1 VFGNIAHPTEQGLIF
16 EREEACENGRRRGW
30 AVAAKRAGFWRRHRV
45 LKWTLGGMLVALIAL
60 GVAIS
65 VALRHA
71 EPLLRAA
78 IVERLEQHFHARV
91 ELDSFHVSLV
101 NGLWAEGKGL
111 RIWPPTQAVGMNP
124 SGMSAASEPV
134 APMRPLIQIAEFRF
148 HAPLRYK
155 LGEPVKISVV
165 QLNGLDIDVPPKR
178 HFAHNAAAHAEEQG
192 TPLLRFEIENITC
205 NGAQLTLETDKPGKL
220 PLEFA
225 IAHIKLNHVR
235 PNRPMQFDAELTN
248 PKPAGLILTT
258 GTMGPWSVDDPG
270 ETPVAGNYQ
279 FQHADLGVFKGI
291 AGILQSTGKYE
302 GVLRDLVVDG
312 ETDTPDF
319 RLTSFG
325 TALPLHTEFH
335 AHVDGTNGDT
345 WLEPVNATLGQSHFT
360 AQGEV
365 VRVAPGTTSHGTA
378 TPGGHEIALNVKV
391 TGGRMEDFLRLTS
404 KSGTP
409 LLTGTLA
416 LKTTLEIPPGAAPVE
431 ERLKL
436 KGSFTLED
444 AHFTSTKI
452 QNDVGQLSLRGQ
464 GLPKEA
470 KSGEGADVRSGMQSD
485 FTMANAVITLPDL
498 EYNVPGAEI
507 DLTGTYEVDGGLLS
521 FKGKAKTE
529 ATVSQMVGGWK
540 GVLLKPADRYFRKD
554 GAGTEV
560 PIHVDGTREQPKF
573 GVDLG
578 RLGHSH
584 PQIPGQQTLGS
595 QNSGPQV
602 PGQQTP
608 GQSK

>member
-1 VFGNIAHPTEQGLIF
+1 
-16 EREEACENGRRRGW
+16 
-30 AVAAKRAGFWRRHRV
+30 
-45 LKWTLGGMLVALIAL
+45 
-60 GVAIS
+60 
-65 VALRHA
+65 
-71 EPLLRAA
+71 
-78 IVERLEQHFHARV
+78 
-91 ELDSFHVSLV
+91 
-101 NGLWAEGKGL
+101 
-111 RIWPPTQAVGMNP
+111 
-124 SGMSAASEPV
+124 
-134 APMRPLIQIAEFRF
+134 
-148 HAPLRYK
+148 

-165 QLNGLDIDVPPKR
+165 QLNGLKIDVPPKR
-178 HFAHNAAAHAEEQG
+178 HFAHNATEPTEEHG

-225 IAHIKLNHVR
+225 IARITLNHVR
-235 PNRPMQFDAELTN
+235 PDKPMQFDAELTN

-258 GTMGPWSVDDPG
+258 GTMGPWNVDDPG
-270 ETPVAGNYQ
+270 ETPVDGNYH
-279 FQHADLGVFKGI
+279 FEHADLGVFKGI
-291 AGILQSTGKYE
+291 AGILHSTGKYD

-360 AQGEV
+360 AQGKV
-365 VRVAPGTTSHGTA
+365 VRVPPGTTSHGTP

-391 TGGRMEDFLRLTS
+391 PSGRMEDFLRLTS

-416 LKTTLEIPPGAAPVE
+416 LKTTLELPPGTAPVE

-436 KGSFTLED
+436 KGTFTLDD
-444 AHFTSTKI
+444 AQFTSAKI
-452 QNDVGQLSLRGQ
+452 QNDVGQLSLRSQ

-470 KSGEGADVRSGMQSD
+470 KSGEGADVRSAMQSD
-485 FTMANAVITLPDL
+485 FTMANAVIMLPDL
-498 EYNVPGAEI
+498 EYTVPGAEI
-507 DLTGTYEVDGGLLS
+507 DLTGTYGVKGGLLS

-529 ATVSQMVGGWK
+529 ATVSAMVGGWK
-540 GVLLKPADRYFRKD
+540 GALLKPANRFFRKD

-578 RLGHSH
+578 RLGHTH
-584 PQIPGQQTLGS
+584 PQF
-595 QNSGPQV
+595 

-608 GQSK
+608 GSQNPGTPVPGPGAPGQSK